1 MKTPELAKVLPQRA
15 REALAKA
22 ARVENTP
29 TDPNR
34 RTKAIERAT
43 RNAQLFNP
51 HLYK

>member
-1 MKTPELAKVLPQRA
+1 MKTPEIATVLPEKA
-15 REALAKA
+15 RLALAKA
-22 ARVENTP
+22 ARVKNTP
-29 TDPNR
+29 ADPNR